1 MIVLPRQ
8 PPRRGAVRVAGWWAR
23 AWLRAVEESAHTPEQ
38 LAKAGTLARSG
49 EIGPITVGAGRF
61 AAVAAERTVEG
72 AMPTVEPSAFV
83 EAAALPGRRA
93 ALDAG
98 DLPHDLAEHAE
109 ELGVELLPYGAE
121 LRTECTCTRSLCVHG
136 LAVLQQ
142 LAWAIDRD
150 PYVLLALRGID
161 RSMLLA
167 RAVEPAEPDDLD
179 VAVEAAVRARRLLA
193 EVDPGSAHPQRAQ
206 RHPPQQ

>member
-8 PPRRGAVRVAGWWAR
+8 PARRGGVRVGGWWAR
-23 AWLRAVEESAHTPEQ
+23 AWLRAVEESSYTADQ
-38 LAKAGTLARSG
+38 LVKAGTLARSG
-49 EIGPITVGAGRF
+49 EIGPITVAAGRF

-72 AMPTVEPSAFV
+72 LVPTVDPAGFV

-98 DLPHDLAEHAE
+98 ELPHDLAEHAE

-121 LRTECTCTRSLCVHG
+121 LRTECTCTRSPCVHG
-136 LAVLQQ
+136 LAVLHQ
-142 LAWAIDRD
+142 LGWAIDRD

-161 RSMLLA
+161 RSMLLIA
-167 RAVEPAEPDDLD
+167 PAEPAEPDDLD

-193 EVDPGSAHPQRAQ
+193 EAGE
-206 RHPPQQ
+206 

>member
-8 PPRRGAVRVAGWWAR
+8 PARRGAVRVGGWWAR
-23 AWLRAVEESAHTPEQ
+23 AWLRAVEESSYTPDQ

-49 EIGPITVGAGRF
+49 EIGPITVGRGRF
-61 AAVAAERTVEG
+61 GAVAAERTVEG
-72 AMPTVEPSAFV
+72 LVPTVDPAGFV

-121 LRTECTCTRSLCVHG
+121 LRTECTCTRSPCVHG
-136 LAVLQQ
+136 LAVLLQ
-142 LAWAIDRD
+142 LGWAIDRD
-150 PYVLLALRGID
+150 PYLLLALRGID
-161 RSMLLA
+161 RAMLSTA
-167 RAVEPAEPDDLD
+167 DADPAEPDDLD
-179 VAVEAAVRARRLLA
+179 IAVEAAVRARRLLA
-193 EVDPGSAHPQRAQ
+193 ESGE
-206 RHPPQQ
+206 

>member
-8 PPRRGAVRVAGWWAR
+8 PPRRGVRVAGWWAR
-23 AWLRAVEESAHTPEQ
+23 AWLRAVEESAYTSEQ
-38 LAKAGTLARSG
+38 LAKSGTLARSG
-49 EIGPITVGAGRF
+49 EIGPITVSAGRF

-72 AMPTVEPSAFV
+72 TVPTIEPAAFV

-98 DLPHDLAEHAE
+98 ELPHDLAEHAE

-121 LRTECTCTRSLCVHG
+121 LRTECTCTRSPCVHG

-142 LAWAIDRD
+142 LGWVIDRD
-150 PYVLLALRGID
+150 PYVLLALRGIE
-161 RSMLLA
+161 RSMLLVQP
-167 RAVEPAEPDDLD
+167 VEPAEPDDLD

-193 EVDPGSAHPQRAQ
+193 EAERTQGHVPQE
-206 RHPPQQ
+206 